1 MGLFRP
7 ITRLGRSVVFLSKKK
22 SKSSKTRE
30 KQIESGKVLLFWIQI
45 HIRLL
50 LSYEQ
55 TDREREREGTMA
67 YVSVLLYGLG
77 GIVVAGVAL
86 LVVFQEKLVYVPVL
100 PGLTKSYPITPARLN
115 LIYEDVW
122 LRSSDGVR
130 LHSWFIKMLPGC
142 QGFILLLI

>member
-55 TDREREREGTMA
+55 TDRERERGNNGVRER
-67 YVSVLLYGLG
+67 
-77 GIVVAGVAL
+77 VVVRIRRDSRRGRGAPRG
-86 LVVFQEKLVYVPVL
+86 L
-100 PGLTKSYPITPARLN
+100 PGEAS
-115 LIYEDVW
+115 
-122 LRSSDGVR
+122 LRPGSSRFNQVIPDHPR
-130 LHSWFIKMLPGC
+130 
-142 QGFILLLI
+142 QA